1 MTAALA
7 ADPGCYR
14 DVLGSGRP
22 AIWVC
27 LFLLLL
33 AWSSVARA
41 GSKAESLPVGDF
53 LFSESAMLQHFIT
66 IGRDLSY
73 KTATLGEGP
82 LERSG
87 GVVQMSGGRLLLSPP
102 AFGTLAELEHVVWGE
117 QHYLV
122 EPRGLATFC
131 TALRQLVNR
140 PKAVVQAPG
149 TFGRRENGKKAHPQ
163 TLPKQCPAESA
174 PPAEEPASAPD
185 KKCSTGVEECA

>member
-1 MTAALA
+1 M
-7 ADPGCYR
+7 
-14 DVLGSGRP
+14 
-22 AIWVC
+22 
-27 LFLLLL
+27 
-33 AWSSVARA
+33 
-41 GSKAESLPVGDF
+41 GDF

-131 TALRQLVNR
+131 TAVRQLVNK

-149 TFGRRENGKKAHPQ
+149 AFGRREKRKHIRKRSPSSARLKAPH
-163 TLPKQCPAESA
+163 LPSSQRPRRTRSVQRA
-174 PPAEEPASAPD
+174 
-185 KKCSTGVEECA
+185 